1 MTWIPAVRWTAQRA
15 VASVL
20 AALLVAVLVT
30 PAGQGTTAT
39 NDVPG
44 SPVEH
49 MARLQPF
56 LGAYTIIME
65 SGDQETR
72 GTLEVRPVLGADY
85 VEWKIASAGRAWRL
99 RFLMTW
105 DPGMGRYR
113 IWRFDTRRLQPPGEN
128 EGVAPFIDGEL
139 VMEWSMPAPDG
150 RPATFRN
157 RTWMVSEDTLV
168 IMNERELR
176 DGEIRPLVRTT
187 AHRLDAE
194 AGDIAGAAP
203 PHVTTA
209 EVLLRPSVRPDH
221 RIRFGAADHA
231 FGDLRLPDGPGP
243 HPVAVLVHGGCW
255 LSFAGLRHFDGFA
268 AALAE
273 RGLATWNVN
282 YRKVDQPGGGWPGTF
297 HDVAAGVDHVRELA
311 VGHDLDLSRVVVI
324 GHSAGGH
331 LATWAAARSRVA
343 DSSPVHSD
351 DPVPVAGVVN
361 IAGPADLEALL
372 PHDEQACGEK
382 VIEPLVGGLPDEVPA
397 QYAATSPVHLLP
409 LTVPQLH
416 LVGEEDPL
424 RPFVEAFAAR
434 AETAGDVVA
443 LEIVAG
449 AGHHD
454 LIAPWSAWWSTVP
467 DLILGSCGSCHDP
480 V

>member
-1 MTWIPAVRWTAQRA
+1 MSLLWRFGHRA
-15 VASVL
+15 AGPVL
-20 AALLVAVLVT
+20 AAALVACMPT
-30 PAGQGTTAT
+30 GPGTTAT
-39 NDVPG
+39 QSVPG

-56 LGAYTIIME
+56 LGAHATVME
-65 SGDQETR
+65 SGEQESL
-72 GTLEVRPVLGADY
+72 GTLEVRSALRAEY
-85 VEWKIASAGRAWRL
+85 VEWHMTSAVGGWHL

-105 DPGMGRYR
+105 DTQAGRYR
-113 IWRFDTRRLQPPGEN
+113 IWRFDTRGLQPPGEN
-128 EGVAPFIDGEL
+128 EGVARFIDGEL

-157 RTWMVSEDTLV
+157 RIRMVSDDTLV
-168 IMNERELR
+168 MVTERELR
-176 DGEIRPLVRTT
+176 DGEIRHLVRTT

-194 AGDIAGAAP
+194 EADIAGAVTSR
-203 PHVTTA
+203 VTTA

-255 LSFAGLRHFDGFA
+255 LSFASLRHFDSFA
-268 AALAE
+268 AALAD

-282 YRKVDQPGGGWPGTF
+282 YRKVDEPGGGWPGTF

-311 VGHDLDLSRVVVI
+311 AGHDLDLSRVVVI

-331 LATWAAARSRVA
+331 LATWAAGRSRMA
-343 DSSPVHSD
+343 DSSPLHSD
-351 DPVPVAGVVN
+351 DPVAVAGVVN
-361 IAGPADLEALL
+361 IAGPPDLEALL
-372 PHDEQACGEK
+372 PHDEEACGAK

-397 QYAATSPVHLLP
+397 QYGAASPVRLLP
-409 LTVPQLH
+409 LGVPQLH
-416 LVGEEDPL
+416 LVGGEDPL

-434 AETAGDVVA
+434 AETAGDDVV

-467 DLILGSCGSCHDP
+467 DLILGFLRELP
-480 V
+480 